1 MHYPQPS
8 ESDQLSLLRKKH
20 FRVYS
25 VICTTKSI
33 KCVLRCLKICEL
45 NYTLRNK
52 ETEKYE
58 RVACIALRNE
68 AYVNSLLR
76 SYSKKNE
83 QTKKTKI
90 NKKQQQQ
97 QKHKQGI
104 ARRASDSRID
114 STFFLTPDS
123 PNQVTHGTWS
133 CEGWGGGVNDSCAKR
148 RRTARQI
155 EELMAT
161 EKTLR
166 SGPQNY

>member
-8 ESDQLSLLRKKH
+8 ESDQQSLLRKKH

-33 KCVLRCLKICEL
+33 KCVLRCLKTCEL

-76 SYSKKNE
+76 SYSKNNE
-83 QTKKTKI
+83 QTNKTK
-90 NKKQQQQ
+90 
-97 QKHKQGI
+97 QK
-104 ARRASDSRID
+104 
-114 STFFLTPDS
+114 
-123 PNQVTHGTWS
+123 
-133 CEGWGGGVNDSCAKR
+133 
-148 RRTARQI
+148 
-155 EELMAT
+155 
-161 EKTLR
+161 
-166 SGPQNY
+166 

>member
-8 ESDQLSLLRKKH
+8 ESDQQSLLRKKH

-33 KCVLRCLKICEL
+33 KCVLRCLKTCEL

-76 SYSKKNE
+76 S
-83 QTKKTKI
+83 
-90 NKKQQQQ
+90 
-97 QKHKQGI
+97 
-104 ARRASDSRID
+104 
-114 STFFLTPDS
+114 
-123 PNQVTHGTWS
+123 
-133 CEGWGGGVNDSCAKR
+133 
-148 RRTARQI
+148 
-155 EELMAT
+155 
-161 EKTLR
+161 
-166 SGPQNY
+166 